1 MWTKPLEYG
10 GLTGDVVSQIN
21 QISTDPN
28 APYTQGYS
36 NDSVTTYYSGFSY
49 NTRFG
54 SPLIVNGVLYYQA
67 PLGESGTGGG
77 EFAVD
82 LRTGQQVW
90 SSTTFIPSKAQLYDL
105 QTPNQHGVVGAILW
119 MVSGT
124 TWIGYNAFN
133 QQPVF
138 NLTNVPSGTE
148 VYTNDGAICRYQ
160 FSYSTTTKSG
170 WLALWNDSKA
180 ISDAY
185 PLYAGPG
192 WPNTGSAV
200 VINANAS
207 YSWNVTIRADLTGSA
222 NPSMVGIIPGDVI
235 LGSSSSV
242 GLSSVPNP
250 NANPWTMWA
259 LSDNPAT
266 RGNLTWIKQYAAPAN
281 NITRMLAWQPID
293 QVNREWTMTDF
304 ETGQRL
310 AYSLADG
317 SLVWGP
323 LGAQPGFQYYS
334 SREGLPAYGNLYV
347 TGYGGIIYCY
357 SMKNGTLLWTYG
369 NGGVGNSTNS
379 GDETPWGNYP
389 THAAAF
395 ANGIIYVMSGEH
407 SPNTP
412 LYKGYQVRAVDAFT
426 GKELWTLPDW
436 SASGLGTSVA
446 PVAIADGYMAFANA
460 YDGQVYV
467 VGKGPSALTVSAP
480 DLGAPFG
487 TPVVIRGTVT
497 DISAGTQQSAQAVRF
512 PNGVPAVSDASQSA
526 WMAYVYQQKPKPTN
540 VTGVTVTLDVV
551 DANNNYRPIGSAT
564 TDASGMFTYAWTPDI
579 AGSYTV
585 VATFAGSE
593 SYWQSSAESSFV
605 VNVQPQATATPTPTP
620 VSVADT
626 YILPGIVGIIV
637 AIIVVGVI
645 LALLLVRKRP

>member
-1 MWTKPLEYG
+1 
-10 GLTGDVVSQIN
+10 
-21 QISTDPN
+21 
-28 APYTQGYS
+28 
-36 NDSVTTYYSGFSY
+36 
-49 NTRFG
+49 
-54 SPLIVNGVLYYQA
+54 
-67 PLGESGTGGG
+67 
-77 EFAVD
+77 
-82 LRTGQQVW
+82 
-90 SSTTFIPSKAQLYDL
+90 
-105 QTPNQHGVVGAILW
+105 
-119 MVSGT
+119 
-124 TWIGYNAFN
+124 
-133 QQPVF
+133 
-138 NLTNVPSGTE
+138 
-148 VYTNDGAICRYQ
+148 
-160 FSYSTTTKSG
+160 
-170 WLALWNDSKA
+170 
-180 ISDAY
+180 
-185 PLYAGPG
+185 
-192 WPNTGSAV
+192 
-200 VINANAS
+200 
-207 YSWNVTIRADLTGSA
+207 
-222 NPSMVGIIPGDVI
+222 
-235 LGSSSSV
+235 
-242 GLSSVPNP
+242 
-250 NANPWTMWA
+250 
-259 LSDNPAT
+259 
-266 RGNLTWIKQYAAPAN
+266 
-281 NITRMLAWQPID
+281 
-293 QVNREWTMTDF
+293 MTDF